1 MFVDI
6 RHLELL
12 KFKGC
17 KECTECCKK
26 PLAPLILEDFK
37 IIYNYFP
44 ILIAKLDYLR
54 PVMLLSN
61 EISCPYLNNGKCTI
75 YENRPPACKIYPY
88 SPWYDKI
95 LLDLSCSGVGCE
107 GEYLPLNKKEFY
119 NSSFYEERFENIKE
133 KLNKTK
139 KWLSKKD
146 LIKIGS
152 IKNIEIY
159 KTDSINDEYDR
170 MHQNSLEF
178 LKNYQKSPKYSI

>member
-1 MFVDI
+1 M
-6 RHLELL
+6 
-12 KFKGC
+12 
-17 KECTECCKK
+17 
-26 PLAPLILEDFK
+26 APLVLDDFK
-37 IIYNYFP
+37 KVFQFFP
-44 ILIAKLDYLR
+44 IVIAALDELK

-61 EISCPYLNNGKCTI
+61 GISCPYLKDNRCSI
-75 YENRPPACKIYPY
+75 YEKRPPACKIYPF
-88 SPWYDKI
+88 SPWYEKI
-95 LLDLSCSGVGCE
+95 LLDLSCKGVGTK
-107 GEYLPLNKKEFY
+107 GDLLPLKKEEFIK
-119 NSSFYEERFENIKE
+119 SPFYEERFENIKE

-178 LKNYQKSPKYSI
+178 LKNYQKTLEI

>member
-37 IIYNYFP
+37 KIYNYFP

-119 NSSFYEERFENIKE
+119 NSSFYEERFEKI
-133 KLNKTK
+133 NKKIEATH
-139 KWLSKKD
+139 KWLSTQK
-146 LIKIGS
+146 LIFLTS
-152 IKNIEIY
+152 YKNIEFFTLEKNNDKYNLYHINSLKHLHNY
-159 KTDSINDEYDR
+159 FKTD
-170 MHQNSLEF
+170 
-178 LKNYQKSPKYSI
+178 